1 MSQKIG
7 TLRLALTFAGC
18 FLGAG
23 YVSGQELWQYFGAF
37 GARGL
42 LGLVLAVALLG
53 GTGVLLLRLS
63 ARTGIETMDALIVRA
78 DIPWLRT
85 VVGVLTAALMFG
97 VVCIMAAGM
106 GSRFGG
112 PKQTTPVDEYGH
124 FLLHYSLFDAYRA
137 GFRKVVFVVK
147 EDTAEEFRESVG
159 PAVAAA
165 FDVRYAYQKL
175 DTLPAGYAVPA
186 GRTKPWGTAHA
197 VLCAAPEIDG
207 PFAVINSDDY
217 YGIEAYRLLYDFLA
231 VPRPERSYA
240 MVSFRL
246 CNTVTA
252 NGSVSRG
259 VCTERGGMLESITE
273 RTHIEQRGADVAYTE
288 DGEHF
293 IDLPGDTTVSM
304 NFWGFSPLYL
314 RELAQRFPA
323 FLDENLPR
331 NPLKCEYFVP
341 SIVDAQ
347 LHAGTA
353 DVTMLHTD
361 DAWHGVTYH
370 DDLPDVVAALRALRD
385 AGKYPDNI
393 W

>member
-1 MSQKIG
+1 MHQP
-7 TLRLALTFAGC
+7 C
-18 FLGAG
+18 
-23 YVSGQELWQYFGAF
+23 
-37 GARGL
+37 
-42 LGLVLAVALLG
+42 LV
-53 GTGVLLLRLS
+53 
-63 ARTGIETMDALIVRA
+63 
-78 DIPWLRT
+78 
-85 VVGVLTAALMFG
+85 
-97 VVCIMAAGM
+97 IMAAGM

-147 EDTAEEFRESVG
+147 EETAEEFRESVG

-165 FDVRYAYQKL
+165 FDARYAYQKL
-175 DTLPAGYAVPA
+175 DTLPEGYTVPD

-240 MVSFRL
+240 MVGFRL
-246 CNTVTA
+246 RNTVTA

-259 VCTERGGMLESITE
+259 VCTERNGMLESITE
-273 RTHIEQRGADVAYTE
+273 RTHIEQRGADAAYTE

-314 RELAQRFPA
+314 RELARRFPA
-323 FLDENLPR
+323 FLDESLPR

-347 LHAGTA
+347 LRAGRHHAAHERRLARRNVSRRLAGCGRGAARAARRGQVPGQHLVSAAQREPLRRVLA
-353 DVTMLHTD
+353 DT
-361 DAWHGVTYH
+361 
-370 DDLPDVVAALRALRD
+370 P
-385 AGKYPDNI
+385 AGDFPAGAFL
-393 W
+393 

>member
-1 MSQKIG
+1 MQQP
-7 TLRLALTFAGC
+7 C
-18 FLGAG
+18 
-23 YVSGQELWQYFGAF
+23 
-37 GARGL
+37 
-42 LGLVLAVALLG
+42 LV
-53 GTGVLLLRLS
+53 
-63 ARTGIETMDALIVRA
+63 
-78 DIPWLRT
+78 
-85 VVGVLTAALMFG
+85 
-97 VVCIMAAGM
+97 IMAAGM

-147 EDTAEEFRESVG
+147 EETAEEFRESVG

-175 DTLPAGYAVPA
+175 DTLPEGYTVPD

-217 YGIEAYRLLYDFLA
+217 HGIEAYRLLYDFLA

-240 MVSFRL
+240 LVGFRL
-246 CNTVTA
+246 RNTVTA

-273 RTHIEQRGADVAYTE
+273 RTHIEQRGADAAYTE

-385 AGKYPDNI
+385 AGKYPDNSGYI
-393 W
+393 SICACGVSHRRFAFQKSITVLKRGLRPDCSARAVRRRRTARTFAGRAVFSPPHMSPEKMIPLSFAAPLVKGYEVL

>member
-1 MSQKIG
+1 M
-7 TLRLALTFAGC
+7 
-18 FLGAG
+18 
-23 YVSGQELWQYFGAF
+23 
-37 GARGL
+37 
-42 LGLVLAVALLG
+42 
-53 GTGVLLLRLS
+53 
-63 ARTGIETMDALIVRA
+63 
-78 DIPWLRT
+78 
-85 VVGVLTAALMFG
+85 
-97 VVCIMAAGM
+97 
-106 GSRFGG
+106 
-112 PKQTTPVDEYGH
+112 
-124 FLLHYSLFDAYRA
+124 
-137 GFRKVVFVVK
+137 
-147 EDTAEEFRESVG
+147 
-159 PAVAAA
+159 
-165 FDVRYAYQKL
+165 
-175 DTLPAGYAVPA
+175 
-186 GRTKPWGTAHA
+186 
-197 VLCAAPEIDG
+197 LCAAPEIDG

-240 MVSFRL
+240 MVGFHLR
-246 CNTVTA
+246 NTVTA

-259 VCTERGGMLESITE
+259 VCTERNGMLESITE
-273 RTHIEQRGADVAYTE
+273 RTHIEQRGADAAYTE

-314 RELAQRFPA
+314 RELARQFPA

-347 LHAGTA
+347 LRAGTA

-370 DDLPDVVAALRALRD
+370 DDLPDVVAVLRALRD

>member
-1 MSQKIG
+1 MNQP
-7 TLRLALTFAGC
+7 C
-18 FLGAG
+18 
-23 YVSGQELWQYFGAF
+23 
-37 GARGL
+37 
-42 LGLVLAVALLG
+42 LV
-53 GTGVLLLRLS
+53 
-63 ARTGIETMDALIVRA
+63 
-78 DIPWLRT
+78 
-85 VVGVLTAALMFG
+85 
-97 VVCIMAAGM
+97 IMAAGM

-197 VLCAAPEIDG
+197 VLCAAPEIDE

-240 MVSFRL
+240 MVGFRL
-246 CNTVTA
+246 RNTVTA

-259 VCTERGGMLESITE
+259 VCTERNGMLESITE
-273 RTHIEQRGADVAYTE
+273 RTHIEKRGDDAAFTE

-293 IDLPGDTTVSM
+293 TPLSGDTTVSM
-304 NFWGFSPLYL
+304 NFWGFM
-314 RELAQRFPA
+314 
-323 FLDENLPR
+323 
-331 NPLKCEYFVP
+331 P
-341 SIVDAQ
+341 SIFQELEAYFDHFLRCEAGDNIKAECLLPLMVGEEVKAGRMTVSVLHSKDRWFGMTYREDRARVAEDLRQ
-347 LHAGTA
+347 LHES
-353 DVTMLHTD
+353 
-361 DAWHGVTYH
+361 GVY
-370 DDLPDVVAALRALRD
+370 PPSLRD
-385 AGKYPDNI
+385 
-393 W
+393 

>member
-1 MSQKIG
+1 MHQP
-7 TLRLALTFAGC
+7 C
-18 FLGAG
+18 
-23 YVSGQELWQYFGAF
+23 
-37 GARGL
+37 
-42 LGLVLAVALLG
+42 LV
-53 GTGVLLLRLS
+53 
-63 ARTGIETMDALIVRA
+63 
-78 DIPWLRT
+78 
-85 VVGVLTAALMFG
+85 
-97 VVCIMAAGM
+97 IMAAGM

-147 EDTAEEFRESVG
+147 EETAEEFRESVG

-175 DTLPAGYAVPA
+175 DTLPQGYTVPD

-240 MVSFRL
+240 MVGFRL
-246 CNTVTA
+246 RNTVTE

-273 RTHIEQRGADVAYTE
+273 RTHIEQRGADAAYTE

-314 RELAQRFPA
+314 RELERRFPA
-323 FLDENLPR
+323 FLDENLPH